1 MPITPHE
8 SIAGHRFSYNR
19 LRASRGR
26 GLEPGPFESPLRA
39 RLARP
44 CPAHAVPRSSPL
56 FAPRP
61 RSTWVS
67 LRTARQVVKPNVEEL
82 RARPARKDHLSGAGA
97 RDAGRPDPQLLV
109 RGCVDVRAHT
119 REAREPRAYRSCTPL
134 PPALPS
140 SSSSALHLP
149 LRTTTEPIQSVSD
162 PTNFGLVF
170 RSPRTLRVFGDL
182 MSNISATRGRPD
194 MRFCVCGSPSEDL
207 SHIASLTIGC
217 SR

>member
-1 MPITPHE
+1 MRAPAERPQNMPITPHE

-56 FAPRP
+56 FPPRP

-82 RARPARKDHLSGAGA
+82 RARPAHKDHRSGAGA
-97 RDAGRPDPQLLV
+97 RDAGRPDPQLWYA
-109 RGCVDVRAHT
+109 RAHT
-119 REAREPRAYRSCTPL
+119 QAPAHRDACGRFTRNLRSCPTLRL
-134 PPALPS
+134 PPRPV
-140 SSSSALHLP
+140 LP
-149 LRTTTEPIQSVSD
+149 L
-162 PTNFGLVF
+162 
-170 RSPRTLRVFGDL
+170 
-182 MSNISATRGRPD
+182 
-194 MRFCVCGSPSEDL
+194 
-207 SHIASLTIGC
+207 
-217 SR
+217 